1 VATVA
6 DLGAAV
12 ASFSGDELDSMAT
25 ACELRDTSG
34 FVMGSSGNFGSFSET
49 VKNYSGLAVIG
60 GIAIPPGS
68 TDTIGLWCRSEFD
81 PLGTGPA
88 QLMLL
93 QVGEIA
99 P

>member
-12 ASFSGDELDSMAT
+12 ASFSGDHLDSMAT
-25 ACELRDTSG
+25 ACELRDAGG
-34 FVMGSSGNFGSFSET
+34 FVMGSSGNFGTFSEF

-60 GIAIPPGS
+60 GIGVPSGS
-68 TDTIGLWCRSEFD
+68 TTTIGLWCRSEFE
-81 PLGTGPA
+81 PMSTGPA

-93 QVGEIA
+93 QVGEIT